1 MLASLTLSSNFTLP
15 GLKILE
21 KTFTNNYHQ
30 DFKKPTKSHNT
41 SAIWQYAAINSSNN
55 HLLAAGGGGGGGGG
69 RRGGKSLFYE
79 REKRLLFLGEKNCN
93 QADC

>member
-21 KTFTNNYHQ
+21 KTFTNNYQ
-30 DFKKPTKSHNT
+30 DFKNPTKSHNT

-55 HLLAAGGGGGGGGG
+55 HLLAAEGGGGGGGGE
-69 RRGGKSLFYE
+69 RRGEKSLFYE
-79 REKRLLFLGEKNCN
+79 RGKRLLFLGEKNCN
-93 QADC
+93 